1 VGPLAKVTVGSEA
14 GAGSAF
20 VGRTN
25 RMSAQRRT
33 ATRPSGTSAAP
44 PRRRSQAAARPS
56 AAPTVAP
63 GTDRPARPTVDK
75 SRSSQPPSRLDART
89 DGVRRV
95 YRDTVAELKKI
106 NWPDRETTK
115 NLTLVVI
122 GISVALGILLGG
134 IDYLL
139 RMVFEALP

>member
-1 VGPLAKVTVGSEA
+1 MSLLVKVTVDGEAEVGSV
-14 GAGSAF
+14 F

-33 ATRPSGTSAAP
+33 ASRPSGTSAAP

-63 GTDRPARPTVDK
+63 LTDRPARPAVDK
-75 SRSSQPPSRLDART
+75 GRTTQPPSRLDART
-89 DGVRRV
+89 DGVRRL

-122 GISVALGILLGG
+122 GISVVLGILLGG

-139 RMVFEALP
+139 RMIFEALP